1 MVPRILIVDDHLPTR
16 RVLARLVARK
26 GWTIDE
32 AADVR
37 EALAALDA
45 RPDCAILD
53 LMLPDGGGERIAAEI
68 AARGLPTRV
77 VICTGLCGAEQ
88 LAAAEAMAPGRV
100 LSKPIKLDD
109 LLAALDL
116 PKPMTRGPIGVPLP
130 G

>member
-32 AADVR
+32 AADVHG
-37 EALAALDA
+37 ALAALDA
-45 RPDCAILD
+45 SPDYAILD
-53 LMLPDGGGERIAAEI
+53 LILPDGGGERIAAEI
-68 AARGLPTRV
+68 VARGLRTRV
-77 VICTGLCGAEQ
+77 VICTGLCDPEQ

-100 LSKPIKLDD
+100 LTKPLKLED

-116 PKPMTRGPIGVPLP
+116 PKPTTPGPIGVPLP